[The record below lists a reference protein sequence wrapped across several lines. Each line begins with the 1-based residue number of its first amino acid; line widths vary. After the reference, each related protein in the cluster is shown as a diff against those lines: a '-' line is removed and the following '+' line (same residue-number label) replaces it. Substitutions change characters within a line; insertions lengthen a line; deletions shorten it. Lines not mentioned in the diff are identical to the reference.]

1 MPNTG
6 TLVGGAIAGESGR
19 EGVLPLTDQQAM
31 AELGREIGKN
41 VLLNLTNITRVGNR
55 TIAREIKQINAD
67 QNFAYNV

>member
-41 VLLNLTNITRVGNR
+41 VLVNLTNITRVGNR
-55 TIAREIKQINAD
+55 TIAKEIKQINAE